1 MGMGGEGI
9 LFQTSLIAAFV
20 AGMVALFAPCC
31 VTFLLPAYL
40 GNVFK
45 EKERVLLMTLIFGA
59 GIFVVLL
66 PAVLGVAALSKFFFD
81 NHDIVYLI
89 GAVVMLITSVIAFL
103 GIKLP
108 MPRLPGNESGKTDVL
123 SVFSLGIFSGITSAC
138 CAPVLIGILTL
149 TFLSPNFFGALAIGA
164 MYVLGMIT
172 PLLLISVFLDGKMPG
187 VKLLRRSLFEV
198 KIFGKTYGVLTSNL
212 IAAIV
217 FFFTG
222 WLILILTLQGRLAM
236 DSLDSFTKLIQN
248 SALVVDG
255 YIGNNPLL
263 NIGFIVIIL
272 LFLYWITRKV
282 RRTSHKSSLNS
293 NSDHSCC
300 NESNTERG

>member
-1 MGMGGEGI
+1 MGGEGL

-45 EKERVLLMTLIFGA
+45 EKERVLFMTLVFGA

-108 MPRLPGNESGKTDVL
+108 MPRLPGTQSGKTDVL

-149 TFLSPNFFGALAIGA
+149 TFLSPNFLGALAIGA

-172 PLLLISVFLDGKMPG
+172 PLLLISIFLDGKMPG
-187 VKLLRRSLFEV
+187 VKLLRRSLFEI
-198 KIFGKTYGVLTSNL
+198 KFFGKTYGILTSNL

-222 WLILILTLQGRLAM
+222 WLILLLTLKGKLAM
-236 DSLDSFTKLIQN
+236 NNLESFTKLIQN
-248 SALVVDG
+248 SALTVDKI
-255 YIGNNPLL
+255 IGNNPML
-263 NIGFIVIIL
+263 NVVFVIAVL
-272 LFLYWITRKV
+272 AFLYWIAKRVK
-282 RRTSHKSSLNS
+282 KSSS
-293 NSDHSCC
+293 KDHSCC
-300 NESNTERG
+300 KEDSEKKAGD